1 MNVSSIFEASS
12 TTPLSSRTRS
22 RTTVLGWDAMAH
34 RPAGIAGPVVPAYHG
49 CSPSF
54 KIVSILVTRAR
65 RPAKRVRANWAMAA
79 S

>member
-34 RPAGIAGPVVPAYHG
+34 RPAGIAGPVVPAYHDY
-49 CSPSF
+49 SPF
-54 KIVSILVTRAR
+54 YKIVSSLVTRAR
-65 RPAKRVRANWAMAA
+65 HPAKRVQSNWVMAA